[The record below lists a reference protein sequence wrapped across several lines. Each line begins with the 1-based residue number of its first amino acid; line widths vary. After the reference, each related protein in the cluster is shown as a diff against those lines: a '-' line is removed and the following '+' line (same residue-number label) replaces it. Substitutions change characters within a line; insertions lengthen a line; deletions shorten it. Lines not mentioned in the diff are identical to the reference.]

1 VNLYDLVE
9 RARSLSGIR
18 LQTIRSDEQVEEAIN
33 EAYEE
38 ILGMHPWPFLRG
50 EETVTLDAGTDT
62 VTLPTEFR
70 FVTAVVTTQGSE
82 QRRLEAATL
91 DELDRR
97 DTEDGTPTLYARPD
111 ETTLRIWRTPA
122 QDYTLTIRGQIQL
135 PRITGTVQPVFAD
148 QYHPAVAY
156 RAAARMLIEEG
167 DDSGRSQAY
176 QLEASEYV
184 RRMEKHYLGTGD
196 IATIRMGGRGRRR
209 NAYRY

>member
-1 VNLYDLVE
+1 VNLYDLTD

-18 LQTIRSDEQVEEAIN
+18 LQSIRSDEQVEEAIN
-33 EAYEE
+33 EAYQE

-50 EETVTLDAGTDT
+50 ETTVALNAAAETVS
-62 VTLPTEFR
+62 LPTQFR
-70 FVTAVVTTQGSE
+70 FLTAVVASNGSE
-82 QRRLEAATL
+82 QHRLEAATL
-91 DELDRR
+91 DEFDRLDT
-97 DTEDGTPTLYARPD
+97 DEGKPELYARPD
-111 ETTLRIWRTPA
+111 EDTIRVWRVPTENW
-122 QDYTLTIRGQIQL
+122 TLTIRGQVQL
-135 PRITGTVQPVFAD
+135 PRITGSVEPVFAD

-176 QLEASEYV
+176 QVEASEYV

-209 NAYRY
+209 HGYRY

>member
-1 VNLYDLVE
+1 MNLYDLVE

-18 LQTIRSDEQVEEAIN
+18 LQSIRSDNEVEEAIN
-33 EAYEE
+33 EAYQE

-50 EETVTLDAGTDT
+50 EETLALNAGTET
-62 VTLPTEFR
+62 VALPTQFR

-91 DELDRR
+91 DELDRK
-97 DTEDGTPTLYARPD
+97 DLEPGIPTLYARPD
-111 ETTLRIWRTPA
+111 ETTLKFWRVPT
-122 QDYTLTIRGQIQL
+122 QDYVLTVRGQVQL
-135 PRITGTVQPVFAD
+135 PQISGSVEPVFAD
-148 QYHPAVAY
+148 QYHPAIAY

-196 IATIRMGGRGRRR
+196 IATIRMGSRGRRR
-209 NAYRY
+209 HGYRY

>member
-1 VNLYDLVE
+1 MNLYDLVE

-18 LQTIRSDEQVEEAIN
+18 LESIRSDEQVEEAVN

-50 EETVTLDAGTDT
+50 ESTVALNAGTETVS
-62 VTLPTEFR
+62 LPVQFR

-91 DELDRR
+91 DEFDRR
-97 DTEDGTPTLYARPD
+97 DMEEGVPTLYARPD
-111 ETTLRIWRTPA
+111 ETTLKFWRVPT
-122 QDYTLTIRGQIQL
+122 QSYTLTIRGQIQL
-135 PRITGTVQPVFAD
+135 PSITSTVAPAFAD

-176 QLEASEYV
+176 QVEASEYV

-196 IATIRMGGRGRRR
+196 IATIRMGGRGRHRH
-209 NAYRY
+209 AYRY